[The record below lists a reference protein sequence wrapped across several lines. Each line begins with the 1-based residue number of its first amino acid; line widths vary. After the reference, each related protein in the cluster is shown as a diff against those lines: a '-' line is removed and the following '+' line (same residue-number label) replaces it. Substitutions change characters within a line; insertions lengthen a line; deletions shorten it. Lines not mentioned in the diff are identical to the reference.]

1 MRSFQPARRRRSVV
15 IALTAGAAVVTLA
28 LTGFGAV
35 GTDIEVVASSAPTP
49 TIALTQM
56 DGTPPFDPSTSL
68 GGDSGPSNGIVRS
81 GDRVAFVVDID
92 SGATGIADATVTLAI
107 WKGLSIETVPDF
119 CRPDSR
125 LVDAGVTTV
134 LTCTLGDLAPHAR
147 TTRVVTVDASAAP
160 GTAIATWATLS
171 GTSPITFVMSNAT
184 RLQFAQRPAGC
195 DPRGVDA
202 ALDPAIRPSADAV
215 RASGRIADVVLD
227 ESGAPVPGAVVTL
240 TGQDRCG
247 DLINRQI
254 TASETGHFAF
264 VGLVAGVYHVTAAA
278 PQHDSAAPRLA
289 PTVTAA
295 LSEPDLTASALDL
308 RLVSTENAPR

>member
-1 MRSFQPARRRRSVV
+1 MRSFLPARRRGSVIV
-15 IALTAGAAVVTLA
+15 VMTASAAVAALA
-28 LTGFGAV
+28 FKGFGAG
-35 GTDIEVVASSAPTP
+35 GTEIEAAASSAPTP

-68 GGDSGPSNGIVRS
+68 GGDSGSSNGIVRS

-92 SGATGIADATVTLAI
+92 SGATGIANATVTLPI

-134 LTCTLGDLAPHAR
+134 LTCTLGDLAPNAR
-147 TTRVVTVDASAAP
+147 TTRVVALDASAAP

-202 ALDPAIRPSADAV
+202 ALDPAVRPSTDAV

-227 ESGAPVPGAVVTL
+227 ESGTPVPGAVVTL
-240 TGQDRCG
+240 AGQDRCG
-247 DLINRQI
+247 HIINRQI
-254 TASETGHFAF
+254 TTSETGSFAF
-264 VGLVAGVYHVTAAA
+264 VGLVAGVYHVST
-278 PQHDSAAPRLA
+278 AAPRTTPLR
-289 PTVTAA
+289 
-295 LSEPDLTASALDL
+295 PDW
-308 RLVSTENAPR
+308 RRR